1 MNEVLQQIEKIKLVP
16 VVKIEDPND
25 AVPLGR
31 ALMEGGLPVAEIT
44 FRTDAAG
51 EAIIRLKKEL
61 PGLLIGAGTVLS
73 VDQIGKATEAGA
85 AFIVTPGF
93 NPKVVDY
100 CVEHEIPITP
110 GINSPTQVEMALER
124 GIQVVKF
131 FPAEVSGG
139 LKMIKALAGPYGNV
153 KYIPTGGIGPSNLK
167 EYLSFPK
174 VLACGGS
181 WMVKSDLI
189 TQGKFDEI
197 TRLTREAVEIV
208 HSV

>member
-1 MNEVLQQIEKIKLVP
+1 MNEILQQIEKVKLVP

-31 ALMEGGLPVAEIT
+31 ALMDGGLPVAEIT
-44 FRTDAAG
+44 FRTNAAE

-61 PGLLIGAGTVLS
+61 PDLFIGAGTVLT
-73 VDQIGKATEAGA
+73 VDQVARAKNAGA
-85 AFIVTPGF
+85 SFIVTPGF
-93 NPKVVDY
+93 NPKVVD
-100 CVEHEIPITP
+100 CCIEHDMPIIP
-110 GINSPTQVEMALER
+110 GINSPTQVEMALEK
-124 GIQVVKF
+124 GIEVVKF
-131 FPAEVSGG
+131 FPAEISGG
-139 LKMIKALAGPYGNV
+139 LKMIKALSGPYGSV
-153 KYIPTGGIGPSNLK
+153 QYIPTGGIGPSNLK
-167 EYLSFPK
+167 EYLTFPK

-208 HSV
+208 QSI

>member
-1 MNEVLQQIEKIKLVP
+1 MNEVLQQIGKVKLVP
-16 VVKIEDPND
+16 VVKIENPED

-31 ALMEGGLPVAEIT
+31 ALLDGGLPVAEIT
-44 FRTDAAG
+44 FRTDAAE

-61 PGLLIGAGTVLS
+61 PDLFVGAGTVLT
-73 VDQIGKATEAGA
+73 VDQIVKAKNAGA

-93 NPKVVDY
+93 NPRIVDY
-100 CVEHEIPITP
+100 CVEHDIPITP
-110 GINSPTQVEMALER
+110 GVNSPTLVEMALEK
-124 GIQVVKF
+124 GIEVVKF

-139 LKMIKALAGPYGNV
+139 LKMIKALSGPYGSV
-153 KYIPTGGIGPSNLK
+153 KYVPTGGIGPSNLK

-189 TQGKFDEI
+189 AQGKFNEI

-208 HSV
+208 KTI